1 MKQFSKFCP
10 NITLYIYF
18 INLQYF
24 NLHKNSALYKLLW
37 ILLIWILSSTRP
49 FLTLSDRRFWLG
61 RANPDGGR
69 KDCRHVDH
77 GQDVTGIQDANV
89 ERRCQE
95 VHKLD
100 HGKGQFD
107 SKSVRWKSFL
117 FWQHRSPK
125 SYKVR
130 ADLSWVLYHLCNFHW
145 KGTEFWAKN
154 THFWSFSNEL
164 GQYFLELQ
172 NPWVRPVSAIKKA
185 WRP

>member
-1 MKQFSKFCP
+1 MVAKAKYKATIWHPTSNFDVIVASNHETIFQIVSKYHFV
-10 NITLYIYF
+10 YIYF

-24 NLHKNSALYKLLW
+24 NLHKKSALYKLLW

-107 SKSVRWKSFL
+107 SNSVRWKSFL

-130 ADLSWVLYHLCNFHW
+130 ADLSWVLYHLCNF
-145 KGTEFWAKN
+145 N
-154 THFWSFSNEL
+154 
-164 GQYFLELQ
+164 
-172 NPWVRPVSAIKKA
+172 
-185 WRP
+185 

>member
-1 MKQFSKFCP
+1 MCP

-37 ILLIWILSSTRP
+37 VLLIWILSSTCP
-49 FLTLSDRRFWLG
+49 FLTLSDHRFWLG

-100 HGKGQFD
+100 HGKGKFD

-117 FWQHRSPK
+117 FDSTGH
-125 SYKVR
+125 
-130 ADLSWVLYHLCNFHW
+130 LSHIR
-145 KGTEFWAKN
+145 
-154 THFWSFSNEL
+154 L
-164 GQYFLELQ
+164 GQIFFEFYTICKIFTGKELNFGQ
-172 NPWVRPVSAIKKA
+172 KIPIFDHFQMS
-185 WRP
+185 